1 MSEIKTKKSFIQY
14 VPNIL
19 TVARL
24 ILTGFLLWMI
34 LHSDNAQN
42 RSTFI
47 DMAFVFFIVT
57 ALTDIVD
64 GHVARKYNAVSK
76 FGRIVDPLADKF
88 LICGVFICFAIIGRP
103 FLFDISAKTM
113 AIIQWATVAILIVRE
128 LMVTII
134 RQWAEQ
140 REIKFPASVYG
151 KLKMFTQSFAV
162 GTVLVKMAHLETVTW
177 ANWFTAVIYVVMLL
191 ATIVSGLEALLRV
204 VQAIKLRK

>member
-1 MSEIKTKKSFIQY
+1 MIKHI
-14 VPNIL
+14 PNIL

-34 LHSDNAQN
+34 LHSNVATN
-42 RSTFI
+42 RAFFI

-64 GHVARKYNAVSK
+64 GYIARKYNAVSK

-103 FLFDISAKTM
+103 LLFDFSAKTL
-113 AIIQWATVAILIVRE
+113 AIIQWSTVIILIARE

-134 RQWAEQ
+134 RQWAEH
-140 REIKFPASVYG
+140 RDIKFPASVYG

-162 GTVLVKMAHLETVTW
+162 GTVMVKMAHVEHALW
-177 ANWFTAVIYVVMLL
+177 GNWFTAITYTIMLL
-191 ATIVSGLEALLRV
+191 ATIISGLEALVRL
-204 VQAIKLRK
+204 VQATKKK

>member
-1 MSEIKTKKSFIQY
+1 MQQPTDKKTIIQY

-34 LHSDNAQN
+34 LHSNNAKN
-42 RSTFI
+42 RPLFI
-47 DMAFVFFIVT
+47 DIAFVFFIVT

-64 GHVARKYNAVSK
+64 GYIARKYNAVSK
-76 FGRIVDPLADKF
+76 FGRILDPLADKF

-103 FLFDISAKTM
+103 LLFDFSPKTL
-113 AIIQWATVAILIVRE
+113 AIIQWTTVAILITRE

-140 REIKFPASVYG
+140 RQIKFPASVYG
-151 KLKMFTQSFAV
+151 KLS
-162 GTVLVKMAHLETVTW
+162 
-177 ANWFTAVIYVVMLL
+177 
-191 ATIVSGLEALLRV
+191 
-204 VQAIKLRK
+204 